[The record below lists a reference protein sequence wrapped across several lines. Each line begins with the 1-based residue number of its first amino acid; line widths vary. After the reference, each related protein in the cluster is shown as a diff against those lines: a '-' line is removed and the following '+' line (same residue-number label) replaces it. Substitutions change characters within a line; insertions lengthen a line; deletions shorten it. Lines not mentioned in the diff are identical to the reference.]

1 MSVVGDLVKHNINP
15 LKANFCILPFG
26 TGNDLAQL
34 TGWGKGASEVMKEDV
49 VSTLRFIMENLGQSV
64 IKSLN
69 IWDIEVTCDVLKVVM
84 IG

>member
-1 MSVVGDLVKHNINP
+1 MSVVGDLVKHKIDP

-34 TGWGKGASEVMKEDV
+34 TGWGKGAKKVMKEDV
-49 VSTLRFIMENLGQSV
+49 ISTLRFVMKNLCQSV

-69 IWDIEVTCDVLKVVM
+69 IWDVNITCTVIRILM
-84 IG
+84 